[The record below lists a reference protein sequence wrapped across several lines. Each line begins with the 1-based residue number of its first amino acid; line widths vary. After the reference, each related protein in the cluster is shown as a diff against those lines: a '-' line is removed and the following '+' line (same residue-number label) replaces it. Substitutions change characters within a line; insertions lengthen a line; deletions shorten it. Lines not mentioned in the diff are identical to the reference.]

1 MAEARLHG
9 HQIIF
14 SFPLGHKT
22 IYIFWPPLQL
32 NVAMWVGSG
41 QWNMGG
47 IDVNYLQ
54 ARSLLKNLLHDPSLS
69 LFLCLPDVED
79 PENSEVLG
87 DDKASRM

>member
-1 MAEARLHG
+1 
-9 HQIIF
+9 
-14 SFPLGHKT
+14 
-22 IYIFWPPLQL
+22 
-32 NVAMWVGSG
+32 
-41 QWNMGG
+41 MGG

-54 ARSLLKNLLHDPSLS
+54 SRSLLKNLLHDPSLS